1 MSLGGALERLRMD
14 PGDGRGGHL
23 LGSDKK
29 H

>member
-1 MSLGGALERLRMD
+1 MSLEGALETLRMD

-23 LGSDKK
+23 SGSDKK